1 MDEGEGY
8 LAFLN
13 KGEGTKTIITNIR
26 GRFQRTR
33 D

>member
-1 MDEGEGY
+1 MVEGEDY
-8 LAFLN
+8 STLLDQ
-13 KGEGTKTIITNIR
+13 GEGTKTIVTNIG